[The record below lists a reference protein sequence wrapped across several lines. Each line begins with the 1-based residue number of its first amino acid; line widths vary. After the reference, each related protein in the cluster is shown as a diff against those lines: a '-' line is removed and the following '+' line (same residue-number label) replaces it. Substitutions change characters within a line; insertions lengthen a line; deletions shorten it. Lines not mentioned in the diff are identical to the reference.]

1 MKSNWLENKLIS
13 FHDDDEFI
21 LDGIMLNIAEN
32 VSIALKKNNMSK
44 GTFAKELGV
53 SPAYITKLLRG
64 EQNLT
69 VKSLYKISKIF
80 NMNITDLFRDQV
92 VEKVKHSYGGNLK
105 SKARSSVKVTD
116 KGALKSVRKIIEN
129 AGVKEIG

>member
-32 VSIALKKNNMSK
+32 VSIALKKTNMSK

-69 VKSLYKISKIF
+69 VNSLYRISKIF
-80 NMNITDLFRDQV
+80 NMNITGLFKNPATI
-92 VEKVKHSYGGNLK
+92 KVLKQPSSLLKGNNK
-105 SKARSSVKVTD
+105 SFAT
-116 KGALKSVRKIIEN
+116 KIS
-129 AGVKEIG
+129 G

>member
-1 MKSNWLENKLIS
+1 MKPSWLENKLIS

-32 VSIALKKNNMSK
+32 VSIALNKNNMSK

-53 SPAYITKLLRG
+53 SPAYVTKLLRG

-69 VKSLYKISKIF
+69 VNSLYRISKIF
-80 NMNITDLFRDQV
+80 NMNIASLFKEPADP
-92 VEKVKHSYGGNLK
+92 KVSKQPSLLLK
-105 SKARSSVKVTD
+105 RNRKSLTSKISEA
-116 KGALKSVRKIIEN
+116 
-129 AGVKEIG
+129 